1 MAELNKPTLVEEE
14 DDDSSVASSPFD
26 DGGFLDSLDSVGG
39 AAGDSQE
46 SSSAAVSAVVEGHPF
61 SPGAATAAT
70 ATTEATTAPDEPP
83 DLSVAGPSMSSG
95 EQHGYQ
101 LRRRIPQPPNAFMLF
116 AMENRRSVAAEN
128 PNEDNQRVSTRLG
141 KLWRSLSAAAKESY
155 QRKAAVAAA
164 IHRIKYPGYVY
175 NPREAHRRKEQARI
189 AKAIASKVKQEP
201 SDDQELEAQSTSA
214 SLGPSTPALQNPPRL
229 PQSPPPLPLQLR
241 RWATTAT
248 LASTQADARTTPTG
262 RSTAAA
268 PSTTSAGP
276 VARPYCRLRRAPPP
290 PLRRVGTVTTC
301 EPPTTYPLNQLSSL
315 AALSRDGAAV
325 RLHVAPFA
333 EQPEQQR
340 NTATATR
347 RAPTGTAMP
356 NMASRQQRIAGS
368 RWRFTE
374 AATSSA
380 VEATLC
386 SPATAQATQH
396 QDMGG
401 PFQPC
406 ELAVSH
412 AITSLP
418 YAYSTQPVHVILHQL
433 PSVFTAQTGFPVGA
447 GHQAVLCEVGCTK
460 LHALATC
467 YWLNATSWAKFQS
480 IGLLQRL
487 RSVTLVIYGQFI
499 CLNAAAEH
507 GAKK

>member
-1 MAELNKPTLVEEE
+1 MLVEEE

-39 AAGDSQE
+39 AAGDGLE

-61 SPGAATAAT
+61 SPRAPAAAT

-83 DLSVAGPSMSSG
+83 DLSGAGPSMSSG

-141 KLWRSLSAAAKESY
+141 KFWRSLSAAAKESY
-155 QRKAAVAAA
+155 RRKAAVAAA

-229 PQSPPPLPLQLR
+229 SQSPPPLPLQLR

-268 PSTTSAGP
+268 PSTASAGP
-276 VARPYCRLRRAPPP
+276 VARPYSPYLYASLFLTTSLRIKQLTKMVREKGEELTTKESAKSVSYLYSIVPVAALVQARAAEEHRHCHQKGTDRNRDAEYGQSPTANRRHHPRLMMQQQQQQPVQRQQHTAGQQQQPSW
-290 PLRRVGTVTTC
+290 GGS
-301 EPPTTYPLNQLSSL
+301 SSL
-315 AALSRDGAAV
+315 D
-325 RLHVAPFA
+325 
-333 EQPEQQR
+333 
-340 NTATATR
+340 
-347 RAPTGTAMP
+347 
-356 NMASRQQRIAGS
+356 I
-368 RWRFTE
+368 
-374 AATSSA
+374 
-380 VEATLC
+380 
-386 SPATAQATQH
+386 
-396 QDMGG
+396 
-401 PFQPC
+401 
-406 ELAVSH
+406 
-412 AITSLP
+412 
-418 YAYSTQPVHVILHQL
+418 
-433 PSVFTAQTGFPVGA
+433 
-447 GHQAVLCEVGCTK
+447 
-460 LHALATC
+460 ALA
-467 YWLNATSWAKFQS
+467 LDMIHQS
-480 IGLLQRL
+480 IAQLQQPHP
-487 RSVTLVIYGQFI
+487 SMPTFSAAPEGTQQF
-499 CLNAAAEH
+499 
-507 GAKK
+507 